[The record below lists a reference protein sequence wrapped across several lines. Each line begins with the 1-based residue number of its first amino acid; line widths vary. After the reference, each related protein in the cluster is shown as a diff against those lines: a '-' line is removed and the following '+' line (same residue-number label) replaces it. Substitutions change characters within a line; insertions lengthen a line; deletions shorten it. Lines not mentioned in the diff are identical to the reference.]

1 MNQDAPQGA
10 PPVPPRR
17 RFSSAHWGL
26 AFGLVGVLAVAG
38 ALVVSG
44 RANPPPVAPAPST
57 PAMTA
62 LATPPQ
68 GASPQPTS
76 PAPTSDSG
84 NAPPTP
90 TSDSGAAPTANPL
103 VPTSASSDPAH
114 IVTVEDALTF
124 DPQDPNTTSAY
135 KTIRLSNEGGT
146 AQPLGQPKLSGAN
159 ADAFAVL
166 STSCTNSLD
175 AASGC
180 LIDVTFTPPAEG
192 DDAASLDI
200 PDANGNTL
208 VSVAL
213 KGTGQSSTPS
223 ISVDSSTLSFDQSG
237 GAQSA
242 TVSNGG
248 KYDASLSTSLGGA
261 NADYYSMTSD
271 CGTVSGGGTCSVSV
285 TFNPP
290 SDASSGIYYG
300 TVTINNATDG
310 ATLASIDLSGTVA
323 DTSSGSSS
331 SSSTIARRLQLCMR
345 HCPHPPLPH
354 AGPHP

>member
-17 RFSSAHWGL
+17 RLSSAHWGL

-44 RANPPPVAPAPST
+44 RSNPPPVAPTTST
-57 PAMTA
+57 PATTA
-62 LATPPQ
+62 LAAPPQ
-68 GASPQPTS
+68 GASPQPTAA
-76 PAPTSDSG
+76 APTSDSG
-84 NAPPTP
+84 NAP
-90 TSDSGAAPTANPL
+90 TANPPA
-103 VPTSASSDPAH
+103 PTSASSGPAH
-114 IVTVEDALTF
+114 VVTAEDTLTF
-124 DPQDPNTTSAY
+124 DPQDPNTTSSA
-135 KTIRLSNEGGT
+135 KTVHLSNEGGT
-146 AQPLGQPKLSGAN
+146 DQPLGQFKLSGAN

-166 STSCTNSLD
+166 TTSCTNSLS
-175 AASGC
+175 AASSC
-180 LIDVTFTPPAEG
+180 VVDVTFKPPAEG
-192 DDAASLDI
+192 DDTASLDI

-271 CGTVSGGGTCSVSV
+271 CGTVAGGGSCSVSV

-290 SDASSGIYYG
+290 SGASSGIYYG
-300 TVTINNATDG
+300 TVTINDATNS
-310 ATLASIDLSGTVA
+310 ATLASINLSGTVA

-331 SSSTIARRLQLCMR
+331 SSTIARRLRPCKR
-345 HCPHPPLPH
+345 HCPHPPLPQ